1 MFKIIGQESVGK
13 GVRRLTA
20 ITGKGAWLEFQ
31 KNSSTIEAIAEK
43 LGCNVGNALE
53 KIASLQ
59 EELKTIKAQ
68 VKQGQGNDLVAVMDK
83 LLESAISKGSSKI
96 ITGEIP
102 AGPVDQIRQHLDRI
116 RQKAG
121 SCVAVVIWVDEGK
134 VGLMSAVSD
143 DLQKAGIEAG
153 KIISEIAPIVDGKGG
168 GPKGMAQAGG
178 KNPAKVS
185 EALLKAKEIIIS
197 KIS

>member
-1 MFKIIGQESVGK
+1 
-13 GVRRLTA
+13 
-20 ITGKGAWLEFQ
+20 
-31 KNSSTIEAIAEK
+31 
-43 LGCNVGNALE
+43 
-53 KIASLQ
+53 
-59 EELKTIKAQ
+59 
-68 VKQGQGNDLVAVMDK
+68 
-83 LLESAISKGSSKI
+83 
-96 ITGEIP
+96 
-102 AGPVDQIRQHLDRI
+102 LDRI

-153 KIISEIAPIVDGKGG
+153 KIIAEIAPIVDGKGG

-185 EALLKAKEIIIS
+185 EALVKAKEIILS